1 MEGTMSNTGRTRALA
16 SALIV
21 ALAMIVGLVGAGVGS
36 AAAAGD
42 GREVVGKTA
51 EGKMISKVVGKTAT
65 GDRVTG
71 SFTPIKFVNRDGK
84 LWVKGFL
91 DGVVTGDGGS
101 KTLFSGIEK
110 MRVKEINGQRIT
122 SARQAQ
128 ATQPCD
134 ILHLVLGP
142 LDLDLLGLEI
152 HLSRVVLDIIARPG
166 PGNLLGNLL
175 CAIAGLLDPGPGG
188 GLLGNL
194 LTQIRDLLNQ
204 ILARLNLGL

>member
-1 MEGTMSNTGRTRALA
+1 MSNTGRTRALA

-51 EGKMISKVVGKTAT
+51 EGKMISKVVGKTST

-71 SFTPIKFVNRDGK
+71 SFTPIKFVKRDGK

-91 DGVVTGDGGS
+91 DGVVTGDDGS

-110 MRVKEINGQRIT
+110 MRVKKINGERIT

-128 ATQPCD
+128 PAVCE

-142 LDLDLLGLEI
+142 LHLDLLGLVI
-152 HLSRVVLDIIARPG
+152 DLSRIELRIVATPG

>member
-1 MEGTMSNTGRTRALA
+1 MSITGRTRTLA
-16 SALIV
+16 SASVV
-21 ALAMIVGLVGAGVGS
+21 ALAMIVGLVGVGVGS

-42 GREVVGKTA
+42 REVVGKTA
-51 EGKMISKVVGKTAT
+51 EGKMISKVVGRTAT

-71 SFTPIKFVNRDGK
+71 SFTPTRFVKRDGK

-91 DGVVTGDGGS
+91 DGVVLGDDGS
-101 KTLFSGIEK
+101 KTFFSGIEK
-110 MRVKEINGQRIT
+110 MRVKSINGERVT
-122 SARQAQ
+122 SARDAQ
-128 ATQPCD
+128 PAACD

-152 HLSRVVLDIIARPG
+152 HLSRVVLDIVARPG

-188 GLLGNL
+188 GLVGNL

-204 ILARLNLGL
+204 ILARLNLGV